1 MAPGSLGSELGGETE
16 AFLIFAEGTLN
27 TRKEH
32 ATELCVYI
40 CDCGVHDRVP
50 RVLYGASYPLMSSLV
65 IDFKGERLQY
75 APMTIY
81 PPPPAPCGDT
91 AHHSPEPA
99 SQATQ
104 LSALDGIAET
114 LADPPTRSSQALFAP
129 APAPAPDIPKGTP
142 AHADATGEYVK
153 LAQTL
158 STYLIRKR
166 ERMNDSAP
174 CTIARPACVVDI
186 VTFAKHRN
194 NAAKAAARKQ
204 SEIEVLGWCSYV
216 NFKR

>member
-1 MAPGSLGSELGGETE
+1 MWRYGPPLARTRISGNSAFCARWNRRDPGRPVRLEL
-16 AFLIFAEGTLN
+16 
-27 TRKEH
+27 TRSSG
-32 ATELCVYI
+32 LR
-40 CDCGVHDRVP
+40 GP
-50 RVLYGASYPLMSSLV
+50 RKRSSPL
-65 IDFKGERLQY
+65 
-75 APMTIY
+75 
-81 PPPPAPCGDT
+81 PPPPPRIFLRGGLDDLPTWQHACPCRCHRGIRCV
-91 AHHSPEPA
+91 S
-99 SQATQ
+99 ATKVECCAINTISVG
-104 LSALDGIAET
+104 LLT
-114 LADPPTRSSQALFAP
+114 
-129 APAPAPDIPKGTP
+129 
-142 AHADATGEYVK
+142 VK